1 MLNTNENKFDLLL
14 SIRYIINIYYSLG
27 KIVDINN
34 NNNKDLSEEILITL
48 RQIVRAMSIY
58 SKSLDK
64 HYGLTSPQ
72 LIILQEL
79 SHSKQI
85 AIGEIARKIS
95 LSQATVTDIID
106 RLLIKGLVT
115 RTKNSL
121 DRRQVLVKIT
131 SDGIN
136 IINKSPSLLQK
147 EFLIEFDKL
156 QKWEQHLLLSS
167 VERIASM
174 MKTKDY
180 LKDSIKMS
188 SKHDEFKKTKNNR

>member
-1 MLNTNENKFDLLL
+1 M
-14 SIRYIINIYYSLG
+14 
-27 KIVDINN
+27 DINN

-64 HYGLTSPQ
+64 HYGLTAPQ

-79 SHSKQI
+79 SHSNQI

-95 LSQATVTDIID
+95 LSQATTTDIIG
-106 RLLIKGLVT
+106 RLETKSLVS
-115 RTKNSL
+115 RTKNSI
-121 DRRQVLVKIT
+121 DRRQVLIKIT
-131 SDGIN
+131 SNGKN
-136 IINKSPSLLQK
+136 IINKRPSLLQK

-180 LKDSIKMS
+180 LKDSMKTS
-188 SKHDEFKKTKNNR
+188 LKHGEFKKD

>member
-1 MLNTNENKFDLLL
+1 M
-14 SIRYIINIYYSLG
+14 
-27 KIVDINN
+27 DIN

-48 RQIVRAMSIY
+48 RQISRAMSIY

-72 LIILQEL
+72 LLILHEL
-79 SHSKQI
+79 FHSDQI

-106 RLLIKGLVT
+106 RLEIKGLVT
-115 RTKNSL
+115 RTKNNL
-121 DRRQVLVKIT
+121 DRRQVLIKIT
-131 SDGIN
+131 SNGKN

-147 EFLIEFDKL
+147 DFLAKFNQL

-167 VERIASM
+167 VEKIALM
-174 MKTKDY
+174 MQTKDY
-180 LKDSIKMS
+180 LKDSK
-188 SKHDEFKKTKNNR
+188 KHL

>member
-1 MLNTNENKFDLLL
+1 M
-14 SIRYIINIYYSLG
+14 
-27 KIVDINN
+27 DIN

-48 RQIVRAMSIY
+48 RQINRAMSIY

-79 SHSKQI
+79 SHSSQI

-106 RLLIKGLVT
+106 RLEIKDLIT
-115 RTKNSL
+115 RTKSSL
-121 DRRQVLVKIT
+121 DRRQVLIKIT
-131 SDGIN
+131 SNGKD
-136 IINKSPSLLQK
+136 IINKKPSLLQK

-174 MKTKDY
+174 MKTKSY
-180 LKDSIKMS
+180 LKNSV
-188 SKHDEFKKTKNNR
+188 KTPLKNVNFEKEKPNL

>member
-1 MLNTNENKFDLLL
+1 M
-14 SIRYIINIYYSLG
+14 
-27 KIVDINN
+27 DI
-34 NNNKDLSEEILITL
+34 NNKDLSEEILITL
-48 RQIVRAMSIY
+48 RQISRAMSIY

-72 LIILQEL
+72 LLILHEL
-79 SHSKQI
+79 LQSDQI
-85 AIGEIARKIS
+85 AIGEIAKKIS

-106 RLLIKGLVT
+106 RLTIKSLVT
-115 RTKNSL
+115 RTKNNL
-121 DRRQVLVKIT
+121 DRRQVLIKI
-131 SDGIN
+131 SPNGKN
-136 IINKSPSLLQK
+136 IINKKPSLLQE

-180 LKDSIKMS
+180 LKDSR
-188 SKHDEFKKTKNNR
+188 KHL